1 MATTLEKAPPQ
12 AQYFITSGIS
22 WSQLEAIEAAQK
34 L

>member
-1 MATTLEKAPPQ
+1 MATTLEKTPPQ